1 MSDYRLTRLP
11 REYKELH
18 YSNEFKIGKRWYY
31 DGKKYITGSLND
43 NLELSCFIRD
53 DIFGHKIIPEIKS
66 SSNGITIRLLDCL
79 CRETNIL
86 EGLLKPTTKKKQSII
101 TPSYAIITREN
112 NQQFRKVWHIAG
124 RLPGLDEWLGTKLTD
139 FDYSTHSF
147 GSLEKMHCIELFADH
162 TTIEVYSKL
171 LPDYENIM
179 SADQFTIQNDPKVT
193 IKFLDKPK
201 DFTSG
206 ILLFSMLETFS
217 NFLFSAS
224 YQNNIFI
231 YEPNGGSK
239 NRITYAKVFD
249 KRKGKDRF
257 YWEPLFTIN
266 DLKDKNIIK
275 DILLEWTY
283 SYEKIK
289 YSVES
294 IMLHLDNNIS
304 EDMKFTSL
312 ISSLESLHRYFF
324 EEKEYSNDEWN
335 DIRQDIL
342 SSIKDECHRKIVE
355 KRLAGPLEASLGK
368 RLKGLVGIGASCGL
382 TTFNKTDINDLVNT
396 RNYYTHRDKNGKE
409 KILSDWNLAESN
421 RIMVKLIK
429 LLILKILK
437 IPDSDLKNI
446 VNKSIQ
452 FRY

>member
-1 MSDYRLTRLP
+1 
-11 REYKELH
+11 
-18 YSNEFKIGKRWYY
+18 
-31 DGKKYITGSLND
+31 
-43 NLELSCFIRD
+43 
-53 DIFGHKIIPEIKS
+53 
-66 SSNGITIRLLDCL
+66 
-79 CRETNIL
+79 
-86 EGLLKPTTKKKQSII
+86 
-101 TPSYAIITREN
+101 
-112 NQQFRKVWHIAG
+112 
-124 RLPGLDEWLGTKLTD
+124 
-139 FDYSTHSF
+139 
-147 GSLEKMHCIELFADH
+147 
-162 TTIEVYSKL
+162 
-171 LPDYENIM
+171 
-179 SADQFTIQNDPKVT
+179 
-193 IKFLDKPK
+193 
-201 DFTSG
+201 
-206 ILLFSMLETFS
+206 MLETFS

-275 DILLEWTY
+275 DILLEWIY

-289 YSVES
+289 DSVES